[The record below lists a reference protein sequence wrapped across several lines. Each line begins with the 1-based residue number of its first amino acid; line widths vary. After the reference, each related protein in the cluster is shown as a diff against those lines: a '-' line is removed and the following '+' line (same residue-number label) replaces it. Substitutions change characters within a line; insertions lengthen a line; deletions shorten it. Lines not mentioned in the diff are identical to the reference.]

1 MKKHSKNYISAA
13 VICLASLG
21 AFAQGGITMSVMP
34 EVSGIE
40 IYDDCSVKFT
50 ATVSIDPKI
59 DQETQRP
66 IGMYAWEV
74 SCPGSYAPAD
84 IADGTKPLPVE
95 QNAVTLFPEWAGDAV
110 VTLTVSY
117 MTQGGG
123 MKTEEGSGAVEF
135 FPPGGGE

>member
-21 AFAQGGITMSVMP
+21 AFAHGGITMSVMP

-40 IYDDCSVKFT
+40 IFDGCCVKFT

-59 DQETQRP
+59 DQETKRP
-66 IGMYAWEV
+66 IGMYSWEV

-84 IADGTKPLPVE
+84 IADESNPLPVE
-95 QNAVTLFPEWAGDAV
+95 QNAVTLYPEWAGKAV
-110 VTLTVSY
+110 VSISVSY

-123 MKTEEGSGAVEF
+123 MKTENGSGAVEF